1 MVGAIFSVGTCLPLR
16 PSCYSVGHKNTI
28 AQEQLDIKT
37 QLIFYQIFLRLCL
50 HRSQSN
56 SCRFSHRKKPN
67 ILLERCLSSLLP
79 VKLSFV
85 LLHSPRAHKSVYEVL
100 KVDTAASARAML
112 WWGFMAHIEHI
123 KNGRDVATQS
133 SSLKKQNGKHCPFQI
148 FFLVRLSYGV
158 DLALFSRRHVDACI
172 KDALSC
178 AVKIE
183 NEAMVIGILTN
194 FCNNKKI
201 KTLSDT
207 TELVEHAIYSTA
219 VEENSAIL
227 QTILKWNQVCI

>member
-1 MVGAIFSVGTCLPLR
+1 MA
-16 PSCYSVGHKNTI
+16 NTV
-28 AQEQLDIKT
+28 L
-37 QLIFYQIFLRLCL
+37 
-50 HRSQSN
+50 S
-56 SCRFSHRKKPN
+56 RF
-67 ILLERCLSSLLP
+67 
-79 VKLSFV
+79 
-85 LLHSPRAHKSVYEVL
+85 
-100 KVDTAASARAML
+100 
-112 WWGFMAHIEHI
+112 
-123 KNGRDVATQS
+123 
-133 SSLKKQNGKHCPFQI
+133 

-158 DLALFSRRHVDACI
+158 DSALFSRRHVDACI

-227 QTILKWNQVCI
+227 QTILKWNQVSNFEDLLQLQCRSWEGN

>member
-1 MVGAIFSVGTCLPLR
+1 MKYWRLTLPQTRGASRNVVVGFYGTHIT
-16 PSCYSVGHKNTI
+16 HKKRSWRLTAVVVFFFKSKMATI
-28 AQEQLDIKT
+28 
-37 QLIFYQIFLRLCL
+37 
-50 HRSQSN
+50 
-56 SCRFSHRKKPN
+56 
-67 ILLERCLSSLLP
+67 
-79 VKLSFV
+79 
-85 LLHSPRAHKSVYEVL
+85 
-100 KVDTAASARAML
+100 VD
-112 WWGFMAHIEHI
+112 
-123 KNGRDVATQS
+123 
-133 SSLKKQNGKHCPFQI
+133 
-148 FFLVRLSYGV
+148 FFLVRLSYV
-158 DLALFSRRHVDACI
+158 VVVLIRPFFSRRHVDACI

-227 QTILKWNQVCI
+227 QTILKWNQVGVLI